1 MKKQEKSPLQRY
13 EEDKIILE
21 VKNLNKHFPV
31 ESKVRVAAKSVKAV
45 NDVSLAVRENEI
57 FSLVG
62 ESGCG
67 KSTTGR
73 TILRLIEPTSGEIYY
88 KGKDFLAL
96 SPKELRAERQ
106 NLQMVF
112 QDPYT
117 SLNPKMTV
125 GEIIEEPLII
135 HKLYSNKK
143 ERVEK
148 VMEIMQKVGL
158 RKDQYYRYPH
168 EFSGGQRQR
177 IGLAKALILQPKV
190 VVCDEPVSALD
201 VSIQAQILNLLQEI
215 KQEMN
220 VSYLFISHNMSV
232 VRYVSD
238 RIAVMYLGHIVEVAP
253 TDELFENPKHPYTQ
267 ALIAS
272 IPRLDEEKELK
283 GIDGRRIDLA
293 VLPPGCIFANRCDR
307 AVAICSMRA
316 PRLQAVGAD
325 HHVACHLC
333 GKEDVRDVRQ

>member
-21 VKNLNKHFPV
+21 VRNLNKHFPV

-148 VMEIMQKVGL
+148 VMEMMQKVGL
-158 RKDQYYRYPH
+158 RKDK
-168 EFSGGQRQR
+168 S
-177 IGLAKALILQPKV
+177 
-190 VVCDEPVSALD
+190 
-201 VSIQAQILNLLQEI
+201 
-215 KQEMN
+215 
-220 VSYLFISHNMSV
+220 
-232 VRYVSD
+232 
-238 RIAVMYLGHIVEVAP
+238 
-253 TDELFENPKHPYTQ
+253 
-267 ALIAS
+267 
-272 IPRLDEEKELK
+272 KE
-283 GIDGRRIDLA
+283 
-293 VLPPGCIFANRCDR
+293 
-307 AVAICSMRA
+307 
-316 PRLQAVGAD
+316 
-325 HHVACHLC
+325 
-333 GKEDVRDVRQ
+333 

>member
-1 MKKQEKSPLQRY
+1 MAVIEKTPLQKY
-13 EEDKIILE
+13 EEDGIILQ

-45 NDVSLAVRENEI
+45 NNVSIEVKENET
-57 FSLVG
+57 FSIVG

-96 SPKELRAERQ
+96 SHKELRAERQ
-106 NLQMVF
+106 NIQMVF

-135 HKLYSNKK
+135 HKLCKDKK
-143 ERVEK
+143 ERVER
-148 VMEIMQKVGL
+148 VMNMMHKVGL

-177 IGLAKALILQPKV
+177 IGLAKALILEPKLI
-190 VVCDEPVSALD
+190 VCDEPVSALD
-201 VSIQAQILNLLQEI
+201 VSIQAQILNLLHDI
-215 KQEMN
+215 KKEMK

-238 RIAVMYLGHIVEVAP
+238 RIAVMYLGHVVEVAP
-253 TDELFENPKHPYTQ
+253 TDELFEHPAHPYTQ
-267 ALIAS
+267 ALLSAVPEADPHVKKEKITLTGD
-272 IPRLDEEKELK
+272 IPSP
-283 GIDGRRIDLA
+283 ID
-293 VLPPGCIFANRCDR
+293 PPSGCPFHTRCPKAKDDCKYIEPS
-307 AVAICSMRA
+307 VTK
-316 PRLQAVGAD
+316 LNEN
-325 HHVACHLC
+325 HHVSCLLY
-333 GKEDVRDVRQ
+333 ED

>member
-1 MKKQEKSPLQRY
+1 M
-13 EEDKIILE
+13 
-21 VKNLNKHFPV
+21 
-31 ESKVRVAAKSVKAV
+31 RVAAKTVKAV
-45 NDVSLAVRENEI
+45 NDVSFYIKENET

-73 TILRLIEPTSGEIYY
+73 TVLRLISPTSGEIYY
-88 KGKDFLAL
+88 KGKDFFKL
-96 SPKELRAERQ
+96 SNKELNKERQ

-125 GEIIEEPLII
+125 GELIEEPLII
-135 HKLYSNKK
+135 HKIEKDK
-143 ERVEK
+143 AKRVK
-148 VMEIMQKVGL
+148 MVLDMMEKVGL

-177 IGLAKALILQPKV
+177 IGLAKALILNPSII
-190 VVCDEPVSALD
+190 VCDEPVSALD
-201 VSIQAQILNLLQEI
+201 VSIQAQILNLLADI
-215 KQEMN
+215 KKEMN

-253 TDELFENPKHPYTQ
+253 TEELFSNPKHPYTQ
-267 ALIAS
+267 ALLSAVPEADPTVKKKRI
-272 IPRLDEEKELK
+272 ELK
-283 GIDGRRIDLA
+283 GDIPSPID
-293 VLPPGCIFANRCDR
+293 PPGGCPFHTRCPM
-307 AVAICSMRA
+307 A
-316 PRLQAVGAD
+316 
-325 HHVACHLC
+325 
-333 GKEDVRDVRQ
+333 RDDCKYATPTYTVSCLLYEY

>member
-1 MKKQEKSPLQRY
+1 MREDEKSHIKKY
-13 EEDKIILE
+13 EEEGIILE
-21 VKNLNKHFPV
+21 VKNLTKHFAV
-31 ESKVRVAAKSVKAV
+31 ESKVHAAAKSVKAV
-45 NDVSLAVRENEI
+45 NDVSIEIKENET

-73 TILRLIEPTSGEIYY
+73 TILRLLEPTSGEIYY
-88 KGKDFLAL
+88 KGKNFCEL
-96 SPKELRAERQ
+96 SPKELRKERQ

-135 HKLYSNKK
+135 HKLCKSKK

-148 VMEIMQKVGL
+148 VMDMMQKVGL

-177 IGLAKALILQPKV
+177 IGLAKALILEPKII
-190 VVCDEPVSALD
+190 VCDEPVSALD
-201 VSIQAQILNLLQEI
+201 VSIQAQILNLLQKI
-215 KQEMN
+215 KKEMN

-232 VRYVSD
+232 VRYISD
-238 RIAVMYLGHIVEVAP
+238 RIAVMYLGHIVEIAP
-253 TDELFENPKHPYTQ
+253 TNELFEHPKHPYTK
-267 ALIAS
+267 ALLSAVPEADPHLKKEKIA
-272 IPRLDEEKELK
+272 LK
-283 GIDGRRIDLA
+283 GDIPSPIDPPSGCPFHTRCPLA
-293 VLPPGCIFANRCDR
+293 KDDCKYLEPKMQKISD
-307 AVAICSMRA
+307 
-316 PRLQAVGAD
+316 D
-325 HHVACHLC
+325 HEVSCLLYD
-333 GKEDVRDVRQ
+333 E

>member
-1 MKKQEKSPLQRY
+1 MTIKNEKTPMEKY
-13 EEDKIILE
+13 EQDKVILD
-21 VKNLNKHFPV
+21 VRNINKHFV
-31 ESKVRVAAKSVKAV
+31 MDSKMRVAAKTVKAV
-45 NDVSLAVRENEI
+45 NNVSFEIRENET

-73 TILRLIEPTSGEIYY
+73 TVLRLIEPTSGEIYY
-88 KGKDFLAL
+88 KGKNFLEL
-96 SPKELRAERQ
+96 SEKELRKERQ
-106 NLQMVF
+106 NIQMVF

-135 HKLYSNKK
+135 HKLGRNKQ
-143 ERVEK
+143 ERVQK
-148 VMEIMQKVGL
+148 VLEMIERVGL

-177 IGLAKALILQPKV
+177 IGLARALILNPKII
-190 VVCDEPVSALD
+190 VCDEPVSALD
-201 VSIQAQILNLLQEI
+201 VSIQSQILNLLSDI
-215 KQEMN
+215 KKEMN

-253 TDELFENPKHPYTQ
+253 ADELFSNPKHPYTQ
-267 ALIAS
+267 ALLSAV
-272 IPRLDEEKELK
+272 PEADPHLKKEKIELK
-283 GIDGRRIDLA
+283 GDIPSPID
-293 VLPPGCIFANRCDR
+293 PPAGCPFHTRCP
-307 AVAICSMRA
+307 VARDDCKYAEPVYTDINA
-316 PRLQAVGAD
+316 E
-325 HHVACHLC
+325 HKVACLLY
-333 GKEDVRDVRQ
+333 EY

>member
-1 MKKQEKSPLQRY
+1 MTVKKEKTPIEKY
-13 EEDKIILE
+13 EQDKVILD
-21 VKNLNKHFPV
+21 VRNINKHFIMD
-31 ESKVRVAAKSVKAV
+31 SKMRVAAKTVKAV
-45 NDVSLAVRENEI
+45 NNVSFEIRENET

-73 TILRLIEPTSGEIYY
+73 TVLRLIEPTSGEIYY
-88 KGKDFLAL
+88 KGKNFLEL
-96 SPKELRAERQ
+96 SEKELRKERQ
-106 NLQMVF
+106 NIQMVF

-135 HKLYSNKK
+135 HKLCKNKQ
-143 ERVEK
+143 ERVQK
-148 VMEIMQKVGL
+148 VLEMIERVGL

-177 IGLAKALILQPKV
+177 IGLARALILNPKII
-190 VVCDEPVSALD
+190 VCDEPVSALD
-201 VSIQAQILNLLQEI
+201 VSIQSQILNLLSDI
-215 KQEMN
+215 KKEMN

-253 TDELFENPKHPYTQ
+253 ADELFSNPKHPYTQ
-267 ALIAS
+267 ALLSAV
-272 IPRLDEEKELK
+272 PEADPHLKKEKIELK
-283 GIDGRRIDLA
+283 GDIPSPID
-293 VLPPGCIFANRCDR
+293 PPAGCPFHTRCP
-307 AVAICSMRA
+307 VARDDCKYAEPVYTDINA
-316 PRLQAVGAD
+316 E
-325 HHVACHLC
+325 HKVACLLY
-333 GKEDVRDVRQ
+333 EY

>member
-1 MKKQEKSPLQRY
+1 MTIKKEKTPMEKY
-13 EEDKIILE
+13 EQDKVILD
-21 VKNLNKHFPV
+21 VRNINKHFV
-31 ESKVRVAAKSVKAV
+31 MDSKMRVAAKTVKAV
-45 NDVSLAVRENEI
+45 NNVSFEIRENET

-73 TILRLIEPTSGEIYY
+73 TVLRLIEPTSGEIYY
-88 KGKDFLAL
+88 KGKNFLEL
-96 SPKELRAERQ
+96 SEKELRKERQ
-106 NLQMVF
+106 NIQMVF

-135 HKLYSNKK
+135 HKLGRNKQ
-143 ERVEK
+143 ERVQK
-148 VMEIMQKVGL
+148 VLEMIERVGL

-177 IGLAKALILQPKV
+177 IGLARALILNPKII
-190 VVCDEPVSALD
+190 VCDEPVSALD
-201 VSIQAQILNLLQEI
+201 VSIQSQILNLLSDI
-215 KQEMN
+215 KKEMN

-253 TDELFENPKHPYTQ
+253 ADELFSNPKHPYTQ
-267 ALIAS
+267 ALLSAV
-272 IPRLDEEKELK
+272 PEADPHLKKEKIELK
-283 GIDGRRIDLA
+283 GDIPSPID
-293 VLPPGCIFANRCDR
+293 PPAGCPFHTRCP
-307 AVAICSMRA
+307 VARDDCKYAEPVYTDINA
-316 PRLQAVGAD
+316 E
-325 HHVACHLC
+325 HKVACLLY
-333 GKEDVRDVRQ
+333 EY

>member
-1 MKKQEKSPLQRY
+1 MSKADNKTPMERY
-13 EEDKIILE
+13 TEDKVILE
-21 VKNLNKHFPV
+21 VKHLNKQFV
-31 ESKVRVAAKSVKAV
+31 VDSKMRVAAKTVKAV
-45 NDVSLAVRENEI
+45 NDVSFYIKENET

-73 TILRLIEPTSGEIYY
+73 TVLRLISPTSGEIYY
-88 KGKDFLAL
+88 KGKDFFKL
-96 SPKELRAERQ
+96 SNKELNKERQ

-125 GEIIEEPLII
+125 GELIEEPLII
-135 HKLYSNKK
+135 HKIEKDK
-143 ERVEK
+143 AKRVK
-148 VMEIMQKVGL
+148 MVLDMMEKVGL

-177 IGLAKALILQPKV
+177 IGLAKALILNPSII
-190 VVCDEPVSALD
+190 VCDEPVSALD
-201 VSIQAQILNLLQEI
+201 VSIQAQILNLLADI
-215 KQEMN
+215 KKKMN

-253 TDELFENPKHPYTQ
+253 TEELFSNPKHPYTQ
-267 ALIAS
+267 ALLSAVPEADPTVKKKRI
-272 IPRLDEEKELK
+272 ELK
-283 GIDGRRIDLA
+283 GDIPSPID
-293 VLPPGCIFANRCDR
+293 PPGGCPFHTRCPM
-307 AVAICSMRA
+307 A
-316 PRLQAVGAD
+316 
-325 HHVACHLC
+325 
-333 GKEDVRDVRQ
+333 RDDCKYATPTYTDINENHTVSCLLYEY

>member
-1 MKKQEKSPLQRY
+1 MKKQGKSPLQRY

-21 VKNLNKHFPV
+21 VRNLNKHFPV

-148 VMEIMQKVGL
+148 VMEMMQKVGL

-253 TDELFENPKHPYTQ
+253 TDELFENPKHP
-267 ALIAS
+267 
-272 IPRLDEEKELK
+272 
-283 GIDGRRIDLA
+283 
-293 VLPPGCIFANRCDR
+293 
-307 AVAICSMRA
+307 
-316 PRLQAVGAD
+316 
-325 HHVACHLC
+325 
-333 GKEDVRDVRQ
+333 

>member
-1 MKKQEKSPLQRY
+1 MTIKKEKTPMEKY
-13 EEDKIILE
+13 EQDKVILD
-21 VKNLNKHFPV
+21 VRNINKHFV
-31 ESKVRVAAKSVKAV
+31 MDSKMRVAAKTVKAV
-45 NDVSLAVRENEI
+45 NNVSFEIRENET

-73 TILRLIEPTSGEIYY
+73 TVLRLIEPTSGEIYY
-88 KGKDFLAL
+88 KGKNFLEL
-96 SPKELRAERQ
+96 SDKELRKERQ
-106 NLQMVF
+106 NIQMVF

-135 HKLYSNKK
+135 HKLCKNKQ
-143 ERVEK
+143 ERVQK
-148 VMEIMQKVGL
+148 VLEMIERVGL

-177 IGLAKALILQPKV
+177 IGLARALILNPKII
-190 VVCDEPVSALD
+190 VCDEPVSALD
-201 VSIQAQILNLLQEI
+201 VSIQSQILNLLSDI
-215 KQEMN
+215 KKEMN

-253 TDELFENPKHPYTQ
+253 ADELFSNPKHPYTQ
-267 ALIAS
+267 ALLSAV
-272 IPRLDEEKELK
+272 PEADPHLKKEKIELK
-283 GIDGRRIDLA
+283 GDIPSPID
-293 VLPPGCIFANRCDR
+293 PPAGCPFHTRCP
-307 AVAICSMRA
+307 VARDDCKYAEPVYTDINA
-316 PRLQAVGAD
+316 E
-325 HHVACHLC
+325 HKVACLLY
-333 GKEDVRDVRQ
+333 EY

>member
-21 VKNLNKHFPV
+21 VINLNKHFPV

-148 VMEIMQKVGL
+148 VMEMMQKVGL

-267 ALIAS
+267 ALLS
-272 IPRLDEEKELK
+272 
-283 GIDGRRIDLA
+283 A
-293 VLPPGCIFANRCDR
+293 VPE
-307 AVAICSMRA
+307 
-316 PRLQAVGAD
+316 AD
-325 HHVACHLC
+325 PH
-333 GKEDVRDVRQ
+333 

>member
-21 VKNLNKHFPV
+21 VRNLNKHFPV

-148 VMEIMQKVGL
+148 VMEMMQKVGL

-267 ALIAS
+267 ALLS
-272 IPRLDEEKELK
+272 
-283 GIDGRRIDLA
+283 A
-293 VLPPGCIFANRCDR
+293 VPEAN
-307 AVAICSMRA
+307 
-316 PRLQAVGAD
+316 P
-325 HHVACHLC
+325 H
-333 GKEDVRDVRQ
+333 

>member
-1 MKKQEKSPLQRY
+1 MTVKKEKTPIEKY
-13 EEDKIILE
+13 EQDKVILD
-21 VKNLNKHFPV
+21 VRNINKHFV
-31 ESKVRVAAKSVKAV
+31 MDSKMRVAAKTVKAV
-45 NDVSLAVRENEI
+45 NNVSFEIRENET

-73 TILRLIEPTSGEIYY
+73 TVLRLLEPTSGEIYY
-88 KGKDFLAL
+88 KGKNFLEL
-96 SPKELRAERQ
+96 SDKELRKERQ
-106 NLQMVF
+106 NIQMVF

-135 HKLYSNKK
+135 HKLCKNKQ
-143 ERVEK
+143 ERVQK
-148 VMEIMQKVGL
+148 VLEMIERVGL

-177 IGLAKALILQPKV
+177 IGLARALILNPKII
-190 VVCDEPVSALD
+190 VCDEPVSALD
-201 VSIQAQILNLLQEI
+201 VSIQSQILNLLTDI
-215 KQEMN
+215 KKEMN

-253 TDELFENPKHPYTQ
+253 ADELFSNPKHPYTQ
-267 ALIAS
+267 ALLSAV
-272 IPRLDEEKELK
+272 PEADPHLKKEKIELK
-283 GIDGRRIDLA
+283 GDIPSPID
-293 VLPPGCIFANRCDR
+293 PPAGCPFHTRCP
-307 AVAICSMRA
+307 VARDDCKYAEPVYTDINEE
-316 PRLQAVGAD
+316 
-325 HHVACHLC
+325 HKVACLLY
-333 GKEDVRDVRQ
+333 EY

>member
-21 VKNLNKHFPV
+21 VRNLNKHFPV

-148 VMEIMQKVGL
+148 VMEMMQKVGL

-177 IGLAKALILQPKV
+177 IGLAKALLLQPKV

-267 ALIAS
+267 ALLSAVPEANPHLKKEKIA
-272 IPRLDEEKELK
+272 LK
-283 GIDGRRIDLA
+283 GDIPSPID
-293 VLPPGCIFANRCDR
+293 PPSGCPFHTRCPMAKDDCQYLEPKTTQIN
-307 AVAICSMRA
+307 AQHQVSC
-316 PRLQAVGAD
+316 L
-325 HHVACHLC
+325 LY
-333 GKEDVRDVRQ
+333 ED

>member
-1 MKKQEKSPLQRY
+1 MTIKKEKTPMEKY
-13 EEDKIILE
+13 EQDKVILD
-21 VKNLNKHFPV
+21 VRNINKHFV
-31 ESKVRVAAKSVKAV
+31 MDSKMRVAAKTVKAV
-45 NDVSLAVRENEI
+45 NNVSFEIRENET

-73 TILRLIEPTSGEIYY
+73 TVLRLIEPTSGEIYY
-88 KGKDFLAL
+88 KGKNFLEL
-96 SPKELRAERQ
+96 SEKELRKERQ
-106 NLQMVF
+106 NIQMVF

-135 HKLYSNKK
+135 HKLCRNKQ
-143 ERVEK
+143 ERVQK
-148 VMEIMQKVGL
+148 VLEMIERVGL

-177 IGLAKALILQPKV
+177 IGLARALILNPKII
-190 VVCDEPVSALD
+190 VCDEPVSALD
-201 VSIQAQILNLLQEI
+201 VSIQSQILNLLSDI
-215 KQEMN
+215 KKEMN

-253 TDELFENPKHPYTQ
+253 ADELFSNPKHPYTQ
-267 ALIAS
+267 ALLSAV
-272 IPRLDEEKELK
+272 PEADPHLKKEKIELK
-283 GIDGRRIDLA
+283 GDIPSPID
-293 VLPPGCIFANRCDR
+293 PPAGCPFHTRCP
-307 AVAICSMRA
+307 VARDDCKYAEPVYTDINA
-316 PRLQAVGAD
+316 E
-325 HHVACHLC
+325 HKVACLLY
-333 GKEDVRDVRQ
+333 EY

>member
-1 MKKQEKSPLQRY
+1 MSKAVNKTPMERY
-13 EEDKIILE
+13 TEDKVILE
-21 VKNLNKHFPV
+21 VKHLNKQFV
-31 ESKVRVAAKSVKAV
+31 VDSKMRVAAKTVKAV
-45 NDVSLAVRENEI
+45 NDVSFYIKENET

-73 TILRLIEPTSGEIYY
+73 TVLRLISPTSGEIYY
-88 KGKDFLAL
+88 KGKDFFKL
-96 SPKELRAERQ
+96 SNKELNKERQ

-125 GEIIEEPLII
+125 GELIEEPLII
-135 HKLYSNKK
+135 HKIEKDK
-143 ERVEK
+143 AKRVK
-148 VMEIMQKVGL
+148 MVLDMMEKVGL

-177 IGLAKALILQPKV
+177 IGLAKALILNPSII
-190 VVCDEPVSALD
+190 VCDEPVSALD
-201 VSIQAQILNLLQEI
+201 VSIQAQILNLLADI
-215 KQEMN
+215 KKEMN

-253 TDELFENPKHPYTQ
+253 TEELFSNPKHPYTQ
-267 ALIAS
+267 ALLSAVPEADPTVKKKRI
-272 IPRLDEEKELK
+272 ELK
-283 GIDGRRIDLA
+283 GDIPSPID
-293 VLPPGCIFANRCDR
+293 PPGGCPFHTRCPM
-307 AVAICSMRA
+307 A
-316 PRLQAVGAD
+316 
-325 HHVACHLC
+325 
-333 GKEDVRDVRQ
+333 RDDCKYATPTYTGINENHTVSCLLYEY

>member
-1 MKKQEKSPLQRY
+1 MSKVKEKTPMERY
-13 EEDKIILE
+13 KEDNVILE
-21 VKNLNKHFPV
+21 VKHLNKHFV
-31 ESKVRVAAKSVKAV
+31 VDSKMRVAAKTVKAV
-45 NDVSLAVRENEI
+45 NDVSFYIKENET

-73 TILRLIEPTSGEIYY
+73 TVLRLIDPTSGEIYY
-88 KGKDFLAL
+88 KGKDFFSL
-96 SPKELRAERQ
+96 SNKELNRERQ

-125 GEIIEEPLII
+125 GELIEEPLII
-135 HKLYSNKK
+135 HKLVKEK
-143 ERVEK
+143 AERVKLVLEM
-148 VMEIMQKVGL
+148 MEKVGL

-177 IGLAKALILQPKV
+177 IGLAKALILNPSII
-190 VVCDEPVSALD
+190 VCDEPVSALD
-201 VSIQAQILNLLQEI
+201 VSIQAQILNLLADI
-215 KQEMN
+215 KKEMN

-253 TDELFENPKHPYTQ
+253 TEELFSNPKHPYTQ
-267 ALIAS
+267 ALLSAVPEADPTVKKQRI
-272 IPRLDEEKELK
+272 ELK
-283 GIDGRRIDLA
+283 GDIPSPIDPPSGCPFHTRCPMARDDCKYATPTYTRINEEHTVSCL
-293 VLPPGCIFANRCDR
+293 LY
-307 AVAICSMRA
+307 
-316 PRLQAVGAD
+316 
-325 HHVACHLC
+325 
-333 GKEDVRDVRQ
+333 EY

>member
-1 MKKQEKSPLQRY
+1 MGKEEKSHIQKY

-21 VKNLNKHFPV
+21 VKDLNKHFPI
-31 ESKVRVAAKSVKAV
+31 ESKIHAAAKSVKAV
-45 NDVSLAVRENEI
+45 NGVSLEIKENET

-73 TILRLIEPTSGEIYY
+73 TILRLLEPTSGEIYY
-88 KGKDFLAL
+88 KGKDFRNL
-96 SPKELRAERQ
+96 SAKELRKERQ

-135 HKLYSNKK
+135 HKLCKSKK

-158 RKDQYYRYPH
+158 REDQYYRYPH

-177 IGLAKALILQPKV
+177 IGLAKALILEPKLI
-190 VVCDEPVSALD
+190 VCDEPVSALD
-201 VSIQAQILNLLQEI
+201 VSIQAQILNLLQDI
-215 KQEMN
+215 KKDMN

-232 VRYVSD
+232 VRYISD

-267 ALIAS
+267 ALLSAVPEADPHLKKEKITLNGD
-272 IPRLDEEKELK
+272 IPSPIDPPSGCPFHTRCPMARDDCKYLEPKMKE
-283 GIDGRRIDLA
+283 I
-293 VLPPGCIFANRCDR
+293 N
-307 AVAICSMRA
+307 
-316 PRLQAVGAD
+316 
-325 HHVACHLC
+325 
-333 GKEDVRDVRQ
+333 KEHKVSCLLYED

>member
-1 MKKQEKSPLQRY
+1 MLRLTGIPAPEKSHIQKY
-13 EEDKIILE
+13 EKDGIILE

-31 ESKVRVAAKSVKAV
+31 ESKIRVAAKSVKAV
-45 NDVSLAVRENEI
+45 NNVSIEVRENET

-73 TILRLIEPTSGEIYY
+73 TILRLLEPTSGEIYY

-96 SPKELRAERQ
+96 SQKELRAERQ

-135 HKLYSNKK
+135 HRLCKDKR
-143 ERVEK
+143 ERVDK
-148 VMEIMQKVGL
+148 AMQMMQKVGL

-177 IGLAKALILQPKV
+177 ISIAKALILEPKII
-190 VVCDEPVSALD
+190 VCDEPVSALD

-215 KQEMN
+215 KREMN

-232 VRYVSD
+232 VRYISD

-253 TDELFENPKHPYTQ
+253 TDELFNNPRHPYTQ
-267 ALIAS
+267 ALLSAV
-272 IPRLDEEKELK
+272 PEADPHLKKEKIVLK
-283 GIDGRRIDLA
+283 GDIPSPID
-293 VLPPGCIFANRCDR
+293 PPSGCPFHTRCPKAKDDCKYLEPK
-307 AVAICSMRA
+307 AIKINEE
-316 PRLQAVGAD
+316 
-325 HHVACHLC
+325 HKVACLLY
-333 GKEDVRDVRQ
+333 GE

>member
-1 MKKQEKSPLQRY
+1 MTIKKEKTPMEKY
-13 EEDKIILE
+13 EQDKVILD
-21 VKNLNKHFPV
+21 VRNINKHFIMD
-31 ESKVRVAAKSVKAV
+31 SKMRVAAKTVKAV
-45 NDVSLAVRENEI
+45 NNVSFEIRENET

-73 TILRLIEPTSGEIYY
+73 TVLRLIEPTSGEIYY
-88 KGKDFLAL
+88 KGKNFLEL
-96 SPKELRAERQ
+96 SEKELRKERQ
-106 NLQMVF
+106 NIQMVF

-135 HKLYSNKK
+135 HKLCKNKQ
-143 ERVEK
+143 ERVQK
-148 VMEIMQKVGL
+148 VLEMIERVGL

-177 IGLAKALILQPKV
+177 IGLARALILNPKII
-190 VVCDEPVSALD
+190 VCDEPVSALD
-201 VSIQAQILNLLQEI
+201 VSIQSQILNLLSDI
-215 KQEMN
+215 KKEMN

-253 TDELFENPKHPYTQ
+253 ADELFGNPKHPYTQ
-267 ALIAS
+267 ALLSAV
-272 IPRLDEEKELK
+272 PEADPHLKKEKIELK
-283 GIDGRRIDLA
+283 GDIPSPID
-293 VLPPGCIFANRCDR
+293 PPAGCPFHTRCP
-307 AVAICSMRA
+307 VARDDCKYAEPVYTDINA
-316 PRLQAVGAD
+316 E
-325 HHVACHLC
+325 HKVACLLY
-333 GKEDVRDVRQ
+333 EY

>member
-1 MKKQEKSPLQRY
+1 M
-13 EEDKIILE
+13 
-21 VKNLNKHFPV
+21 
-31 ESKVRVAAKSVKAV
+31 RVAAKSVKAV

-135 HKLYSNKK
+135 
-143 ERVEK
+143 
-148 VMEIMQKVGL
+148 Q
-158 RKDQYYRYPH
+158 
-168 EFSGGQRQR
+168 
-177 IGLAKALILQPKV
+177 
-190 VVCDEPVSALD
+190 
-201 VSIQAQILNLLQEI
+201 
-215 KQEMN
+215 
-220 VSYLFISHNMSV
+220 
-232 VRYVSD
+232 
-238 RIAVMYLGHIVEVAP
+238 
-253 TDELFENPKHPYTQ
+253 
-267 ALIAS
+267 
-272 IPRLDEEKELK
+272 
-283 GIDGRRIDLA
+283 
-293 VLPPGCIFANRCDR
+293 
-307 AVAICSMRA
+307 
-316 PRLQAVGAD
+316 
-325 HHVACHLC
+325 
-333 GKEDVRDVRQ
+333 

>member
-1 MKKQEKSPLQRY
+1 MSEKEKSHLQKY

-21 VKNLNKHFPV
+21 VKNLNKHFPM
-31 ESKVRVAAKSVKAV
+31 ESKIRVAQKSVKAV
-45 NDVSLAVRENEI
+45 NNVSLEVRENET

-73 TILRLIEPTSGEIYY
+73 TILRLLEPTSGEIYY

-96 SPKELRAERQ
+96 SSKELRMERQ

-135 HKLYSNKK
+135 HKICGNKK

-148 VMEIMQKVGL
+148 VMEMMQKVGL

-177 IGLAKALILQPKV
+177 IGLAKALILKPEII
-190 VVCDEPVSALD
+190 VCDEPVSALD
-201 VSIQAQILNLLQEI
+201 VSIQAQILNLLQDI
-215 KQEMN
+215 KKEMN

-232 VRYVSD
+232 VRYISD

-253 TDELFENPKHPYTQ
+253 TDELFGNPKHPYTK
-267 ALIAS
+267 ALLSAVPEADPS
-272 IPRLDEEKELK
+272 VKKEKIILK
-283 GIDGRRIDLA
+283 GDIPSPMD
-293 VLPPGCIFANRCDR
+293 PPSGCPFHTRC
-307 AVAICSMRA
+307 
-316 PRLQAVGAD
+316 PQAKDACKYLEPD
-325 HHVACHLC
+325 TIKINDEHQVACLLY
-333 GKEDVRDVRQ
+333 EN